1 MAVKTAQTKRR
12 VGLVEKAKKDKEV
25 GAGVGRG
32 NKMESTRAAF
42 KAWLL
47 LPRTFLGQGEHVLRL
62 LGISDIETVEL
73 YGIRSQ
79 TEFSEKFGVG
89 GPTLSHW
96 KREMQNGNDFK
107 DFQIEMRGLTK
118 NVMGALYRQA
128 MAEGDAA
135 RVKLWLQTVEGWN
148 ESSNFNVAVEA
159 EQGLTDEEKAALD
172 RLIAKNC
179 TYAEKT

>member
-1 MAVKTAQTKRR
+1 MATKTAQIKRHAT
-12 VGLVEKAKKDKEV
+12 LVEKAKKDKES

-42 KAWLL
+42 RAWLL
-47 LPRTFLGQGEHVLRL
+47 KPRIFLGKGEHVLNL
-62 LGISDIETVEL
+62 LGITDVETVEL
-73 YGIRSQ
+73 YSIRSQ
-79 TEFSEKFGVG
+79 GEFSEKFGVG
-89 GPTLSHW
+89 EPTLSHW

-128 MAEGDAA
+128 MAEGDAP

-148 ESSNFNVAVEA
+148 ESNNFNVAMGTEP
-159 EQGLTDEEKAALD
+159 GLTDEEKADLL
-172 RLIAKNC
+172 RMLEKN
-179 TYAEKT
+179 THYVA